1 MKGIF
6 QKMPSPHS
14 VIISPVR
21 GYLSLNGFWLQW
33 SISKY
38 EVRMTKYKVWD
49 QPAAVRPSNF
59 VLPTFV
65 CTLYIVLRT
74 FDGILIMT

>member
-1 MKGIF
+1 
-6 QKMPSPHS
+6 
-14 VIISPVR
+14 
-21 GYLSLNGFWLQW
+21 
-33 SISKY
+33 
-38 EVRMTKYKVWD
+38 MTKYKVWD
-49 QPAAVRPSNF
+49 LPAAVRPSNF